1 MVEETGISE
10 KIVDLTEVAD
20 IPKKTMTY
28 HKSLIN
34 FIA

>member
-10 KIVDLTEVAD
+10 KTVNLTEVAN

-28 HKSLIN
+28 HKPLIN